1 MAKADILGKLYAV
14 NLRKDETDL
23 DIVISRI
30 EPVFKSTAKLDA
42 NGEPTGDREFIRD
55 EQGNP
60 VEDPRRRRIFFKVEG
75 DDVPRS
81 QFVFTNTFTDGK
93 VPTITDYKKG
103 LNARMTVWTDDED
116 HIQVSMVAYN
126 PGDAVVVATS
136 TLEALNSG
144 KVNFALK

>member
-14 NLRKDETDL
+14 ELKKDETDL
-23 DIVISRI
+23 DIVISAI
-30 EPVFKSTAKLDA
+30 EPVILYEKVVGAD
-42 NGEPTGDREFIRD
+42 GQPTGERRMVTDD
-55 EQGNP
+55 KGNP
-60 VEDPRRRRIFFKVEG
+60 VYDDRRRRIRYKVDG

-81 QFVFTNTFTDGK
+81 QYVFVNTFTDGK

-116 HIQVSMVAYN
+116 RIQVSMVAYN

>member
-14 NLRKDETDL
+14 ELRKDETDL

-30 EPVFKSTAKLDA
+30 EPVILYEKVLGAD
-42 NGEPTGDREFIRD
+42 GQPTGERRMVTDD
-55 EQGNP
+55 KGNP
-60 VEDPRRRRIFFKVEG
+60 VYDDRRRIIRYKVEG

-116 HIQVSMVAYN
+116 RIQVSMVAYN

>member
-1 MAKADILGKLYAV
+1 MAKADILGKLYARQ
-14 NLRKDETDL
+14 LKKDETDL
-23 DIVISRI
+23 DIVISAI
-30 EPVFKSTAKLDA
+30 EPVIRYEKVLGAD
-42 NGEPTGDREFIRD
+42 GEPTGERKMVTDD
-55 EQGNP
+55 KGNP
-60 VEDPRRRRIFFKVEG
+60 VYDDRRRLIHYKVEG
-75 DDVPRS
+75 DDTPFS

-103 LNARMTVWTDDED
+103 LNARMTVWTDDD
-116 HIQVSMVAYN
+116 DRIQVSMVAYN